1 MTRRILAALV
11 GLTAVLLAAVVVPLG
26 AFAAHHDSQVFVE
39 RTEAASLALA
49 SQAEERLADE
59 TESRAHAP
67 IAVRDRS
74 DRFSVFDFHG
84 APLAG
89 ITNAVSISARDR
101 SAALLGQR
109 SEHWTDDPYRFVVV
123 LPVTSSGRVVGIAA
137 LARPAG
143 PLRSEQIRLWLGL
156 AAAGVAALVAAVLL
170 ALALARWVGR
180 PLRRLETAAARFGDG
195 SLSARAATQDG
206 PAEIQQLA
214 TTFNQMAGRLEGLLA
229 SQRNV
234 LADVSHQLRTP
245 LAALRLRLELMR
257 QDADGEP
264 DSDLDGLL
272 AEVNRLSQLVDGL
285 LAVARAE
292 NATPA
297 PEVIDVTAVTEGR
310 VEAWTPVSDDAGVAL
325 SLSASSLS
333 ASPASALATPGN
345 LEQVLDN
352 LLANAIEATPEGG
365 RIVVTIARRAASVRV
380 TVADTGPGM
389 SEAAREQALRRFWSE
404 APAGRDAPGDRQ
416 GTGRGSGLGLAI
428 ADRLLSVDQGSLVLA
443 AGDEGGL
450 VAIVELPAA
459 RVRNPA
465 SASRH
470 GD

>member
-26 AFAAHHDSQVFVE
+26 AFAAHHDSQVFAE
-39 RTEAASLALA
+39 RTEAAALSLA
-49 SQAEERLADE
+49 SQAEERLADTTE
-59 TESRAHAP
+59 TGAKAP
-67 IAVRDRS
+67 IAVRDRN
-74 DRFSVFDFHG
+74 DRLSVFDVHG
-84 APLAG
+84 TPLAG
-89 ITNAVSISARDR
+89 VTNDVSISARDR

-109 SEHWTDDPYRFVVV
+109 SEHWTDDPDRFVVV

-143 PLRSEQIRLWLGL
+143 PLRSEQTRLWLGL

-180 PLRRLETAAARFGDG
+180 PLRRLETATARFGEG
-195 SLSARAATQDG
+195 SLSARAAAHDG
-206 PAEIQQLA
+206 PAEIKQLA
-214 TTFNQMAGRLEGLLA
+214 TTFNQMAGRLESLLA

-257 QDADGEP
+257 QDAGGEA
-264 DSDLDGLL
+264 DADLDGLL

-297 PEVIDVTAVTEGR
+297 PEVIDIGAVTAGR
-310 VEAWTPVSDDAGVAL
+310 VEAWTPVSEEAGVSMAL
-325 SLSASSLS
+325 HPTVLAT
-333 ASPASALATPGN
+333 PASALATPGH

-352 LLANAIEATPEGG
+352 LLANAIEATPAGG
-365 RIVVTIARRAASVRV
+365 RITVAIARTTASVQVKV
-380 TVADTGPGM
+380 TDTGPGM

-416 GTGRGSGLGLAI
+416 SAGRGSGLGLAI
-428 ADRLLSVDQGSLVLA
+428 ADRLLSVDQGSLTLG

-459 RVRNPA
+459 RERNPA